1 MIHIDRSGVPAPLI
15 LKSPMAKSAWHF
27 VRRLANKMRARG
39 LAIEDFNPNVYEHSS
54 IVIAL
59 YELFHGKCAF
69 CESYVPMDD
78 PRFKH
83 LGASLPDELH
93 FLFANEPF
101 PTGRLRLKSRLYET
115 HHFRPKMMAMDLQG
129 NVSQD
134 HYWWLAYEWS
144 NLYLACAPCNSLK
157 ATRFPIQAA
166 SRAIPESPLK
176 TLADERALLLDPC
189 TDQPEE
195 HLVFLTDGAVAGDT
209 EQGITTIEVYGLNRA
224 QLTGSRKGLYER
236 LQTEYAAK
244 IKRLGKEGIRKNNLL
259 RQALDNNLS
268 PAQPFTALRRQFIKQ
283 WLYEVGITD
292 WTEFLASASTKR
304 RLVSARQRKATSG
317 KFAKRTKRHATY
329 SVERTEQTEVYYSGA
344 KRIER
349 IEIRNFKAIENL
361 VLTFPSGQS
370 EREPWLMIIGEN
382 GCGKSSILQGVGLA
396 LMGERHIRE
405 LGLDAR
411 RYVRAKAKDGKG
423 FVRIHLTNIP
433 EPIELSFSKKSRH
446 FRVVP
451 KEPKVLLLGYGATRL
466 LPQHTA
472 ERTSRA
478 KYIRI
483 KNLFVPTAPL
493 NDAEVWLSNPKRVPR
508 SRFLNV
514 EKALQDLLML
524 EKTARFSRNRG
535 VVSVKTP
542 DGPITLHD
550 LSDGFQ
556 SVVAMCA
563 DIMISLLERWNDMQV
578 AEGIVLLD
586 EIEGHLHPSW
596 KIEIVDR
603 LRRCFPR
610 VTFLATT
617 HDPLCLKGLN
627 ESEVVVLR
635 RDESNRVR
643 TMSAVPEFDDLRAD
657 QILTNPQLF
666 GLRSTI
672 GKTPQAITRYSELM
686 KKRRKSSEEK
696 VELEQLRLQV
706 NKLCSSGETVFERQ
720 IETAVQQVL
729 TQPELPGA
737 EKSLKRKHPANGRK
751 QALDADAEELRLR
764 IRSQLNRLF
773 RK

>member
-1 MIHIDRSGVPAPLI
+1 MIHIERSVVPAPSI
-15 LKSPMAKSAWHF
+15 LGAAQTFTVRQDARKHF
-27 VRRLANKMRARG
+27 TDTKQKPTTYT
-39 LAIEDFNPNVYEHSS
+39 FNAAVYEHP
-54 IVIAL
+54 VVVAAL

-69 CESYVPMDD
+69 CESFVQIDD
-78 PRFKH
+78 PRFQP
-83 LGASLPDELH
+83 LGDFFSQFLSQASSQFDVEH
-93 FLFANEPF
+93 FQPKTRLFEM
-101 PTGRLRLKSRLYET
+101 

-129 NVSQD
+129 AISTN
-134 HYWWLAYEWS
+134 HYWWLAYEWP
-144 NLYLACAPCNSLK
+144 NLYLACAPCSGLK
-157 ATRFPIQAA
+157 GTRFPIQAP
-166 SRAIPESPLK
+166 SRATPESPLK
-176 TLADERALLLDPC
+176 ALVDEKALLLDPC
-189 TDQPEE
+189 SDQPEE
-195 HLVFLTDGAVAGDT
+195 QLVFLTDGQVASET
-209 EQGITTIEVYGLNRA
+209 QQGVTTIEVYGLNRA
-224 QLTGSRKGLYER
+224 QLLTNRKDMYHKLSAEF
-236 LQTEYAAK
+236 AAT
-244 IKRLGKEGIRKNNLL
+244 IKLLGKEGIRENNEL
-259 RQALDNNLS
+259 REALDSNLS
-268 PAQPFTALRRQFIKQ
+268 PAKPYTALRRQFIKQ
-283 WLYEVGITD
+283 WLHEVGIAD

-304 RLVSARQRKATSG
+304 RLVSARQRKTTSG
-317 KFAKRTKRHATY
+317 RFAKRTKRHATY
-329 SVERTEQTEVYYSGA
+329 SIEKTKQADVYYYSGA

-396 LMGERHIRE
+396 LMGERHIKE
-405 LGLDAR
+405 LGLNAR
-411 RYVRAKAKDGKG
+411 RYVRAKARDGKG
-423 FVRIHLTNIP
+423 FVKVHLTNIP
-433 EPIELSFSKKSRH
+433 EPIELSFSKKSPH
-446 FRVVP
+446 FHVNP

-493 NDAEVWLSNPKRVPR
+493 NDAEVWLSNTKRVPR
-508 SRFLNV
+508 NRFLNV

-524 EKTARFSRNRG
+524 NKTARFSRSRG
-535 VVSVKTP
+535 VVSVKTV
-542 DGPITLHD
+542 DGPVTLHD

-596 KIEIVDR
+596 KIEIVER

-635 RDESNRVR
+635 RDESNRVQI
-643 TMSAVPEFDDLRAD
+643 MGSVPEFDDLRAD
-657 QILTNPQLF
+657 QILTDPQLF

-686 KKRRKSSEEK
+686 KKRRRSSAEK
-696 VELEQLRLQV
+696 VELEQLRVQL
-706 NKLCSSGETVFERQ
+706 NKLFSSAETPLERK
-720 IETAVQQVL
+720 IETAVQSVL
-729 TQPELPGA
+729 TQPELPGSEETA
-737 EKSLKRKHPANGRK
+737 KRPTDSRT
-751 QALDADAEELRLR
+751 QPLDADAEELRLR